1 MLKVI
6 KVTEKII
13 IKNKKGAEY
22 SRIHHQGVRDTLHHT
37 S

>member
-22 SRIHHQGVRDTLHHT
+22 SRIHHQIEKDILYHL
-37 S
+37 